1 MAFLNDD
8 PNRLAKWGRRDLN
21 SGFTTSFV
29 TANFWIMSFRLIG
42 PDSDGAMT
50 PLLTG
55 FAVVFAVSAVIDFL
69 VGGWA
74 LAKLRK
80 MQRTGDP
87 ATQDVIRRTQLTVK
101 QLRQQRNAGIILA
114 AFFFSVAGWF
124 FWRMDHV
131 RLSRLTT
138 NQLHGLRDMLVLWL
152 VVGTINVIIAIGSD
166 RLLRRRQAE

>member
-8 PNRLAKWGRRDLN
+8 SSRLAKWGRRGLN
-21 SGFTTSFV
+21 SGFTTSFI

-55 FAVVFAVSAVIDFL
+55 TAIVCAISVVIDFL

-87 ATQDVIRRTQLTVK
+87 ATQEAIRRAQLTAK
-101 QLRQQRNAGIILA
+101 QLRQQRNAKIILA
-114 AFFFSVAGWF
+114 VLLFSVAGRF
-124 FWRMDHV
+124 FGRMINV
-131 RLSRLTT
+131 RLSWLTT
-138 NQLHGLRDMLVLWL
+138 NQIHGLRDMVLLWL
-152 VVGTINVIIAIGSD
+152 VVGTIDVIIAICSD